1 MLRSLAVARIQQ
13 GLGFRSDRA
22 EEIIS
27 ALQEEQRDLEKGKT
41 LPRFLLV
48 EDQAL
53 SLLTGENAVVL
64 PTGFIRRFDM
74 PRYTPLSS
82 TVPVFIPWRTYD
94 QAFRAYIQSDP
105 AGPKVAALRQ
115 ASVYFFP
122 EADRDYDLTWTY
134 YKAADLLTADIEN
147 AWLLNAPELLIGGAG
162 MRIAKDMRN
171 QSAIQLFSDIYKQS
185 RISVFS
191 EEVAAEQEDEIVMG
205 ADN

>member
-22 EEIIS
+22 TEIAV

-48 EDQAL
+48 EDAAL
-53 SLLTGENAVVL
+53 SLLTGENAVSL
-64 PTGFIRRFDM
+64 PTGFLRRFDQ

-82 TVPVFIPWRTYD
+82 TVPVFIPWKQYD
-94 QAFRAYIQSDP
+94 QAFRAYMQSDP
-105 AGPKVAALRQ
+105 AGPKVAALR
-115 ASVYFFP
+115 STSIYFFP
-122 EADRDYDLTWTY
+122 EADRDYDLLWTY

-162 MRIAKDMRN
+162 LRIAKDMRN
-171 QSAIQLFSDIYKQS
+171 QSATQLFGDMYKQS
-185 RISVFS
+185 RLSVFG
-191 EEVAAEQEDEIVMG
+191 EEISMEQEDDLRMG